1 MANRSLLISAV
12 AAWSL
17 TASAA
22 FLELDAPVARWVD
35 AIPLGNG
42 QAGALLW
49 GEGDELRITLDRAD
63 YWHQHRNPA
72 FADPRFKWRN
82 VASFT
87 NDYKLLDKVFVVR
100 EDPSKLPGV
109 RLVAKLAAGARCRR
123 FELDIRDGSS
133 SVVLDTPAGER
144 RLLAWFDDGS
154 PYLSLAMPA
163 DVKFASLS
171 FTTNRAFARLGG
183 YPEPEIDISEKGAF
197 YRRGNR
203 LGAKGRWIRDFNAG
217 VKFLR
222 SDARPASAYW
232 PAFWRESDVKVPDV
246 NIQRF
251 YDFAMYCYGAA
262 SRTPYPP
269 MGLQAV
275 WTADN
280 GDLPPWHGDYHM
292 DLNVQETYWAAPV
305 AGHLDSL
312 NAFADH
318 LADLLPV
325 LQEYGRDFFE
335 MRDGAAAIPGCMAY
349 DGSFI
354 AAWVMCSLPLT
365 HGLWAFSQVY
375 DSWAYCPT
383 KERLDR
389 IWPLASA
396 LAEGVD
402 QVLLSPA
409 EDGVRRYAVSSTPEV
424 GEGTAESVSFAANTT
439 YDRAVTRGF
448 LKQVAR
454 LAAARGD
461 AKAERRWLKLADS
474 LGGPNLDGRG
484 RYLLDRSRRLE
495 ISHRHPSH
503 LHDIFPYYDV
513 DAGADARGS
522 YAEYV
527 ARGRERWAGHT
538 MVECACKAAALG
550 DGDEALF
557 CLRVFTDRYCARNM
571 FHINAYYENAMAKKP
586 TGDVFTLE
594 ANLAM
599 ARGVQEMLLS
609 GRPGDIAVFPALPKA
624 WDGREVSFRNLRV
637 PGGHR
642 VTARRAPDGTV
653 SGSVT
658 GFADA
663 SLTLLLPGGERH
675 SISVRKD
682 AATGFGS
689 RHRLRARQ

>member
-1 MANRSLLISAV
+1 MDNRGWLMAVV
-12 AAWSL
+12 AAWSI
-17 TASAA
+17 AAPAA
-22 FLELDAPVARWVD
+22 FLELDAPITRWVD

-82 VASFT
+82 VAGMT
-87 NDYKLLDKVFVVR
+87 NDYEQLDKVFVVR
-100 EDPSKLPGV
+100 QDPSKLPGV
-109 RLVAKLAAGARCRR
+109 RLVAKLAQGARCRR

-133 SVVLDTPAGER
+133 TVVLDTTAGER
-144 RLLAWFDDGS
+144 RLVAWFDDDS
-154 PYLSLAMPA
+154 PYLSLAVPA
-163 DVKFASLS
+163 DVAFASLS

-183 YPEPEIDISEKGAF
+183 YPEPEIDISAKGAF
-197 YRRGNR
+197 YHRGNR
-203 LGAKGRWIRDFNAG
+203 AGAKGRWVRSFAAG
-217 VKFLR
+217 VRFLPG
-222 SDARPASAYW
+222 DARPASKFW
-232 PAFWRESDVKVPDV
+232 PAFWKVSEVNVPDSSL
-246 NIQRF
+246 QRF

-262 SRTPYPP
+262 SRTPFPP

-305 AGHLDSL
+305 AGHLDAL

-325 LQEYGRDFFE
+325 LQEYGRDFFD

-349 DGSFI
+349 DGTFI

-383 KERLDR
+383 MERLNR
-389 IWPLASA
+389 IWPLAVA

-402 QVLLSPA
+402 QVLLPPA
-409 EDGVRRYAVSSTPEV
+409 ADGVRRYSVSSTPEV
-424 GEGTAESVSFAANTT
+424 GEGTAESVSFRPNTT
-439 YDRAVTRGF
+439 YDRSVTRGF

-461 AKAERRWLKLADS
+461 AAAERRYLQIADS
-474 LGGPNLDGRG
+474 LGGPNLDEKG
-484 RYLLDRSRRLE
+484 RYLLDRGRRLE

-527 ARGRERWAGHT
+527 ACGRGRWAGHT

-557 CLRVFTDRYCARNM
+557 CLRAFTDHYGARNL
-571 FHINAYYENAMAKKP
+571 FHVNAYYESAVAGGVK
-586 TGDVFTLE
+586 TDIFTLE

-609 GRPGDIAVFPALPKA
+609 GKPGDISVFPALPKA
-624 WDGREVSFRNLRV
+624 WQGREVSFRDLLL

-642 VTARRAPDGTV
+642 VSARRAADGTV

-663 SLTLLLPGGERH
+663 SLTLVLPTGARRALQ
-675 SISVRKD
+675 VRKG
-682 AATGFGS
+682 AATEF
-689 RHRLRARQ
+689 